1 MGCLTSSPQVADTA
15 DDDQPTATEYDFL
28 FKVLVIG
35 DTGVGKTS
43 VISRF
48 VDTSY
53 PDEHVPTVEIEFKK
67 KNFLLKNHKI
77 ELQIWD
83 TGKPSSE
90 TSSYYRGAHG
100 ILILFDLTN
109 EESFNHIVSDWLS
122 GIERYACENV
132 QKLLIAN
139 KCDEDGSRK
148 ISAEKLK
155 AFANDHHL
163 NVLETSA
170 KNSIN
175 IEEIFTNLSE
185 MMLKEAN
192 E

>member
-1 MGCLTSSPQVADTA
+1 MKFFQGGFFSVDNFSCYIQRSG
-15 DDDQPTATEYDFL
+15 Y
-28 FKVLVIG
+28 
-35 DTGVGKTS
+35 TGEGS
-43 VISRF
+43 
-48 VDTSY
+48 
-53 PDEHVPTVEIEFKK
+53 
-67 KNFLLKNHKI
+67 
-77 ELQIWD
+77 
-83 TGKPSSE
+83 
-90 TSSYYRGAHG
+90 
-100 ILILFDLTN
+100 
-109 EESFNHIVSDWLS
+109 S
-122 GIERYACENV
+122 GINAEYGERYACENV